1 MFRVAAILIALG
13 VPASAYAQSSYH
25 HRDMTAGPATSAL
38 AVPTQPGQGAFAA
51 IQEIVEI
58 LESNPKTDWSKV
70 DIGALRQHLIDMDN
84 VTLRAQVQSTPIDGG
99 IKFAANGDGEVKQSI
114 QRMVMAHAAI
124 MNGIGGWKITA
135 AKTDSGAV
143 MSVVVPA
150 KDLNKL
156 RAFGFIGVMTRGMHH
171 QEHHLMIARGEHPRG

>member
-1 MFRVAAILIALG
+1 
-13 VPASAYAQSSYH
+13 
-25 HRDMTAGPATSAL
+25 
-38 AVPTQPGQGAFAA
+38 
-51 IQEIVEI
+51 
-58 LESNPKTDWSKV
+58 
-70 DIGALRQHLIDMDN
+70 MDN
-84 VTLRAQVQSTPIDGG
+84 VTLHAQVQSTSIDGG

-114 QRMVMAHAAI
+114 QRMVMSHAGI
-124 MNGIGGWKITA
+124 MNGVGGWKLAA

-156 RAFGFIGVMTRGMHH
+156 RALGFIGVMTRGMHH

>member
-1 MFRVAAILIALG
+1 
-13 VPASAYAQSSYH
+13 
-25 HRDMTAGPATSAL
+25 
-38 AVPTQPGQGAFAA
+38 
-51 IQEIVEI
+51 
-58 LESNPKTDWSKV
+58 
-70 DIGALRQHLIDMDN
+70 MDN

-124 MNGIGGWKITA
+124 MNGVGGWKITA

-156 RAFGFIGVMTRGMHH
+156 RALGFIGVMTRGMHH